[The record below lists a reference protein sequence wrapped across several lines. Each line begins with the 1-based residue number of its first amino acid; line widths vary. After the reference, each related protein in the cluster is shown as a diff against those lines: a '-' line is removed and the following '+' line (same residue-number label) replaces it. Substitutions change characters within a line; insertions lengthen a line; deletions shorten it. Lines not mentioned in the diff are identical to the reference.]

1 MQQRWVHARHCV
13 RRPQRVPTLSDA
25 GCSSDGSTPGIVL
38 PIVCRRQASCS
49 PATACADAKRCSSVG
64 HAGDDGQP
72 QCLPEPTSGDVD
84 PQRCGRHAGDD
95 CQPQCLPEPTGVV
108 PGNTTWGAVVT
119 ATDIEYA
126 GGMRRLPIAVSA
138 GIGQRGTGLHC
149 RGRGGSHREQWRR
162 ATLYEAPWT

>member
-1 MQQRWVHARHCV
+1 M
-13 RRPQRVPTLSDA
+13 
-25 GCSSDGSTPGIVL
+25 G
-38 PIVCRRQASCS
+38 RRQASCS

-64 HAGDDGQP
+64 HAGDDG
-72 QCLPEPTSGDVD
+72 
-84 PQRCGRHAGDD
+84 
-95 CQPQCLPEPTGVV
+95 QPQCLPEPTGVV